1 MANVYKTKLD
11 IKNVRPNFKPVF
23 VQYDHARLEIEL
35 LDNGQTYD
43 LSTVER
49 VEFTHVRSDNLVIIQ
64 QGEIVTNGSKKI
76 IRYEYQ
82 GTEMDLIGTIK
93 TSLAVFDADNKKVST
108 HTFDVAIVEDLRDES
123 FNPANP
129 NYGKLQTLIDD
140 VEYLKVNGG
149 GGTGLQGPKG
159 DKGDPFL
166 YTDFTVVQLEALRG
180 PQGIQGPK
188 GDVGPR
194 GEQGIQ
200 GPKGETGPA
209 GSDANVT
216 SANVILAL
224 GFTPANNNDIEELE
238 RAINEVKQSAIN
250 SKKAIVTAINSMG
263 MTVTESQTFSDLA
276 NAIQQ
281 IPTGKKQTY
290 NKFTSTTV
298 LSVANLGFRP
308 NSIIVRGKYVNS
320 DTYLLGT
327 YISTDID
334 NEVTNI
340 FNEYTLSSDG
350 LNNVLSVSAFSITN
364 DGFTLNVAGISSF
377 SGIWI
382 ASE

>member
-35 LDNGQTYD
+35 LDNGQSYD

-64 QGEIVTNGSKKI
+64 QGEIVTNGSKEI

-140 VEYLKVNGG
+140 VEYLKVNGGG

-263 MTVTESQTFSDLA
+263 INVTESQSFGDLA

-281 IPTGKKQTY
+281 IAGKKQQH

-298 LSVANLGFRP
+298 LTVANLGFRP

-350 LNNVLSVSAFSITN
+350 LNNVLSVSAFTITN